1 MEGLYQK
8 FALEGAAPLA
18 PGGGEAGAQIAGQSR
33 LNEST
38 DVRLNALR

>member
-8 FALEGAAPLA
+8 FPLEGAAPSA
-18 PGGGEAGAQIAGQSR
+18 PGAGAGAQIAGQSR

-38 DVRLNALR
+38 DVRLKALR